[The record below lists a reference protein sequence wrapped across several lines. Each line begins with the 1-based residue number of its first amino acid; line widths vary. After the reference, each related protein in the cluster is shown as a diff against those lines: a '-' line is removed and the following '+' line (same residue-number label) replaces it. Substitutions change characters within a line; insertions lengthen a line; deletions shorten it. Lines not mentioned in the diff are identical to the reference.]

1 MNNLFKKI
9 LNHRSETILGAGLI
23 TAGFAFLSSILGIV
37 RNALLASHFGASYS
51 LDIYYAT
58 FRLPDLIYNIFIVGT
73 ISAAFIPILNDYLT
87 EDKEKAFEFSS
98 LIIALVSFFLIIF
111 GLGVIIFAYP
121 LLKKI
126 LVGFS
131 EENLKTTVFLTR
143 LMMIQPL
150 FLGISAVFSSILKSF
165 KLFLISALTPVV
177 YNAGIIF
184 GILFLSPKFGLK
196 GLIFGVILGAFL
208 HLFIQIPSLLHL
220 GYRFQKFKIS
230 VFIFSLKKLFLIMSS
245 RATSII
251 LSQIFLV
258 GVTAIAT
265 LLKEGTITIFN
276 FVDNIL
282 PYTIFALPL
291 ADAAFP
297 YLSRFESE
305 KKQDDFVFN
314 YLKTLLLILL
324 FIIPLAFFIIVFK
337 EPIVRLLLGYGKFN
351 WQATVNT
358 MRVLEIMA
366 LAMIFQSIN
375 YYLLKVF
382 FAKKDA
388 KRPFFASLF
397 SYLLGLAICFYL
409 GLNFKIQGLA
419 LGILLTYALYSFVLF
434 FLLRVHLN
442 ISLKTKKDFIKSLF
456 KIIIVSLLSSLIGYL
471 SLNSLKQI
479 YSFSKVKN
487 LVFVSGVSLVLTL
500 FVFFILSR
508 LLEIEEIKEVL
519 GYFQKRFIKT
529 KDVPN

>member
-1 MNNLFKKI
+1 
-9 LNHRSETILGAGLI
+9 
-23 TAGFAFLSSILGIV
+23 
-37 RNALLASHFGASYS
+37 
-51 LDIYYAT
+51 
-58 FRLPDLIYNIFIVGT
+58 
-73 ISAAFIPILNDYLT
+73 
-87 EDKEKAFEFSS
+87 
-98 LIIALVSFFLIIF
+98 
-111 GLGVIIFAYP
+111 
-121 LLKKI
+121 
-126 LVGFS
+126 
-131 EENLKTTVFLTR
+131 
-143 LMMIQPL
+143 
-150 FLGISAVFSSILKSF
+150 
-165 KLFLISALTPVV
+165 
-177 YNAGIIF
+177 
-184 GILFLSPKFGLK
+184 
-196 GLIFGVILGAFL
+196 
-208 HLFIQIPSLLHL
+208 
-220 GYRFQKFKIS
+220 
-230 VFIFSLKKLFLIMSS
+230 
-245 RATSII
+245 
-251 LSQIFLV
+251 
-258 GVTAIAT
+258 
-265 LLKEGTITIFN
+265 
-276 FVDNIL
+276 
-282 PYTIFALPL
+282 
-291 ADAAFP
+291 
-297 YLSRFESE
+297 
-305 KKQDDFVFN
+305 
-314 YLKTLLLILL
+314 
-324 FIIPLAFFIIVFK
+324 
-337 EPIVRLLLGYGKFN
+337 LGYGKFN

-388 KRPFFASLF
+388 KRPFFASLI

-419 LGILLTYALYSFVLF
+419 LGILSTYALYSFVLF

-508 LLEIEEIKEVL
+508 LLKIEEIKEVL